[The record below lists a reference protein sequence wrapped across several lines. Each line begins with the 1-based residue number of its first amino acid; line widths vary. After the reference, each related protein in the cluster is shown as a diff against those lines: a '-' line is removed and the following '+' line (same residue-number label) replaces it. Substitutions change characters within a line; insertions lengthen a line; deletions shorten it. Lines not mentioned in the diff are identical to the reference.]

1 MCEIGV
7 LVNLDLTNEIEWCKA
22 VIDLRFS
29 QYFSADDSEDKK
41 LQIEMLAPPELDE
54 ESPYGSVV
62 REFEL
67 GFYERLVVALALIP
81 HLCPQALDSFLL
93 NNRTLGRPYTEFGGW
108 HGKSHSGFLPTC
120 ETALFLLAG
129 HDIEKRLRMM
139 SLFDHSSVLFAQRI
153 LVLEYGE
160 PGEPANSAALRVSS
174 EYLQFF
180 TTGVRNKPDFSM
192 HFPAKLITTNLQWDD
207 LVLGEE
213 TLDDINQLL
222 TWIEH
227 SDVVLDDFG
236 LRKNLKRGYRALFY
250 GPPGTGKT
258 LTATLIGAKVGMDV
272 YRVDLS
278 QVISKY
284 IGETEKNLSNIF
296 DQAEHRN
303 WILFFD
309 EADSLFGA
317 RTQTNSSNDRA
328 ANQEISYLLQR
339 VEDFPGIVI
348 LASNLKSN
356 IDEAF
361 SRRFQN
367 AIYFPLP
374 EPEDRMRLLSNIFS
388 KKAILEDNVNLNK
401 FAEKYE
407 LAGGALTNVAR
418 YAALCA
424 AQQNRKKICNEDIVR
439 ALAKELHKEGKIL

>member
-1 MCEIGV
+1 MNFC
-7 LVNLDLTNEIEWCKA
+7 LTDEIEWCKA

-29 QYFSADDSEDKK
+29 QYFSADDSEEKK
-41 LQIEMLAPPELDE
+41 MQVEMLVPPELDKT
-54 ESPYGSVV
+54 SPYGKIVSN
-62 REFEL
+62 FQL
-67 GFYERLVVALALIP
+67 GFDERLVVALALLP
-81 HLCPQALDSFLL
+81 HVCPQALDSFLL

-129 HDIEKRLRMM
+129 NELEKRLQKMM
-139 SLFDHSSVLFAQRI
+139 MFDESATLLKERI
-153 LVLEYGE
+153 LQLEYGE
-160 PGEPANSAALRVSS
+160 PGEPANAAALRISS
-174 EYLQFF
+174 EYLQYI
-180 TTGVRNKPDFSM
+180 TTGVQNKPDFSM
-192 HFPAKLITTNLQWDD
+192 HFPAKRITSRLEWND
-207 LVLGEE
+207 LVLGDSTEQE
-213 TLDDINQLL
+213 INQLI

-227 SDVVLDDFG
+227 SEEILENFG
-236 LRKNLKRGYRALFY
+236 LQKNLKRGYRALFY

-317 RTQTNSSNDRA
+317 RTQTNNSNDRA

-348 LASNLKSN
+348 LASNLRSN

-367 AIYFPLP
+367 TVYFPMP
-374 EPEDRMRLLSNIFS
+374 EPAERLRLWKNIFS
-388 KKAILEDNVNLNK
+388 KETILEDDVDLSY
-401 FAEKYE
+401 FAEKYA

-418 YAALCA
+418 YAALSA
-424 AQQNRKKICNEDIVR
+424 TQENRMQISNDDITK
-439 ALAKELHKEGKIL
+439 ALANELHKEGKTL

>member
-1 MCEIGV
+1 MNET
-7 LVNLDLTNEIEWCKA
+7 LYNEIIWCRQI
-22 VIDLRFS
+22 IDARFE
-29 QYFSADDSEDKK
+29 QYFSAEDDVKK
-41 LQIEMLAPPELDE
+41 LIQVQTIFPPELDE
-54 ESPYGSVV
+54 ESPYAQLVLQNQLN
-62 REFEL
+62 FE
-67 GFYERLVVALALIP
+67 ERFILALSLLP
-81 HLCPQALDSFLL
+81 HLCPQALDSFFL
-93 NNRTLGRPYTEFGGW
+93 NNKVLGRPYTEFGGW

-129 HDIEKRLRMM
+129 
-139 SLFDHSSVLFAQRI
+139 DHLGQRI
-153 LVLEYGE
+153 HLMRLFESDSKLISNHILQLEYGE
-160 PGEPANSAALRVSS
+160 PGEPKASAALRISS
-174 EYLQFF
+174 EYLEYV
-180 TTGVRNKPDFSM
+180 TTGVRNKPDYSL
-192 HFPAKLITTNLQWDD
+192 HFPAKRITTRLDWSD
-207 LVLGEE
+207 LVLN
-213 TLDDINQLL
+213 DITRGDIDQLL
-222 TWIEH
+222 AWIEH
-227 SDVVLDDFG
+227 SEEILGAFG
-236 LRKNLKRGYRALFY
+236 LRKNLKRGYRVLFY

-258 LTATLIGAKVGMDV
+258 LTATLVGKKVGMDV

-278 QVISKY
+278 QVVSKY

-296 DQAEHRN
+296 DQAESHN

-317 RTQTNSSNDRA
+317 RTQTNNSNDRA

-374 EPEDRMRLLSNIFS
+374 EPEERRILWSNIFE
-388 KKAILEDNVNLNK
+388 LTPVENRDELFDE

-418 YAALCA
+418 YAALSA
-424 AQQNRKKICNEDIVR
+424 LMNGRQVVNRDDIQR
-439 ALAKELHKEGKIL
+439 GLAKELQKEGKML

>member
-1 MCEIGV
+1 MGMS
-7 LVNLDLTNEIEWCKA
+7 LTNEIEWCKA

-29 QYFSADDSEDKK
+29 QYFSADDSEEKK
-41 LQIEMLAPPELDE
+41 LQIESLSLPELDE
-54 ESPYGSVV
+54 NSPYGRVV
-62 REFEL
+62 QEFNL
-67 GFYERLVVALALIP
+67 GFYERLVIALALIP

-129 HDIEKRLRMM
+129 NDIEKRLQMM
-139 SLFDHSSVLFAQRI
+139 ALFDHSSVLFAQRI

-174 EYLQFF
+174 EYLEYF

-192 HFPAKLITTNLQWDD
+192 HFPAKLITTNLQWED
-207 LVLGEE
+207 LVLGED

-222 TWIEH
+222 TWIEC

-374 EPEDRMRLLSNIFS
+374 DPEERMKLWSNIFS
-388 KKAILEDNVNLNK
+388 KKNVLEDNVNLNK

-418 YAALCA
+418 YAALSA
-424 AQQNRKKICNEDIVR
+424 AQEKRNKINNDDITKG
-439 ALAKELHKEGKIL
+439 LAKELHKEGKIL

>member
-1 MCEIGV
+1 MNFC
-7 LVNLDLTNEIEWCKA
+7 LTDEIEWCKA

-29 QYFSADDSEDKK
+29 QYFSADDSEEKK
-41 LQIEMLAPPELDE
+41 MQVEMLAPPELDKT
-54 ESPYGSVV
+54 SPYGKIVSN
-62 REFEL
+62 FQL
-67 GFYERLVVALALIP
+67 GFDERLVVALALLP
-81 HLCPQALDSFLL
+81 HVCPQALDSFLL

-129 HDIEKRLRMM
+129 NDLEKRLQKMM
-139 SLFDHSSVLFAQRI
+139 MFDESATLLKERI
-153 LVLEYGE
+153 LQLEYGE
-160 PGEPANSAALRVSS
+160 PGEPANAAALRISS
-174 EYLQFF
+174 EYLQYI
-180 TTGVRNKPDFSM
+180 TTGVQNKPDFSM
-192 HFPAKLITTNLQWDD
+192 HFPAKRITSRLEWKD
-207 LVLGEE
+207 LVLGDSTEQE
-213 TLDDINQLL
+213 INQLI

-227 SDVVLDDFG
+227 SEEILENFG
-236 LRKNLKRGYRALFY
+236 LQKNLKRGYRALFY

-317 RTQTNSSNDRA
+317 RTQTNNSNDRA

-348 LASNLKSN
+348 LASNLRSN

-367 AIYFPLP
+367 TVYFPMP
-374 EPEDRMRLLSNIFS
+374 EPAERLRLWKNIFS
-388 KKAILEDNVNLNK
+388 KEAILEDDVDLSY
-401 FAEKYE
+401 FAEKYA

-418 YAALCA
+418 YAALSA
-424 AQQNRKKICNEDIVR
+424 TQENRMQISNDDITK
-439 ALAKELHKEGKIL
+439 ALANELHKEGKTL

>member
-1 MCEIGV
+1 MNQ
-7 LVNLDLTNEIEWCKA
+7 NLTDEIEWCKA

-29 QYFSADDSEDKK
+29 QYFSADDSEEKK
-41 LQIEMLAPPELDE
+41 LQVEMLAPPVLD
-54 ESPYGSVV
+54 SDFPYGRVV
-62 REFEL
+62 QEFNL
-67 GFYERLVVALALIP
+67 GFYERLIIALVLIP

-129 HDIEKRLRMM
+129 NDIEKRLQMM
-139 SLFDHSSVLFAQRI
+139 SLFDNSSVLLAQRI

-160 PGEPANSAALRVSS
+160 PGEPANSAALRISS
-174 EYLQFF
+174 EYLEYF

-192 HFPAKLITTNLQWDD
+192 HFPAKLITTNLQWED

-222 TWIEH
+222 TWIEC

-374 EPEDRMRLLSNIFS
+374 DPEERLKLWSNIFS
-388 KKAILEDNVNLNK
+388 KKNVLEDNVNLNK

-418 YAALCA
+418 YAALSA
-424 AQQNRKKICNEDIVR
+424 AQEKRNKINNDDIIKG
-439 ALAKELHKEGKIL
+439 LAKELHKEGKIL

>member
-1 MCEIGV
+1 MSIC
-7 LVNLDLTNEIEWCKA
+7 LTNEIEWCKS

-29 QYFSADDSEDKK
+29 QYFSADDSEDKR
-41 LQIEMLAPPELDE
+41 LQVEMLTPPKLDDD
-54 ESPYGSVV
+54 SPYGRVV
-62 REFEL
+62 AEFGF
-67 GFYERLVVALALIP
+67 GFYERVVIALALLP

-129 HDIEKRLRMM
+129 SDIEKRLQMM
-139 SLFDHSSVLFAQRI
+139 TLFDTSSTLFAEGI
-153 LVLEYGE
+153 LQLEYGE
-160 PGEPANSAALRVSS
+160 PGEPANSAALRISS
-174 EYLQFF
+174 EYLQYF
-180 TTGVRNKPDFSM
+180 TTGVKDKPDFSM
-192 HFPAKLITTNLQWDD
+192 RFPAKLITTNLQWED
-207 LVLGEE
+207 LVLNED
-213 TLDDINQLL
+213 TLDEISQLL
-222 TWIEH
+222 TWIEK
-227 SDVVLDDFG
+227 SDVVLDSFG

-309 EADSLFGA
+309 EADSLFGS
-317 RTQTNSSNDRA
+317 RTQTNNSNDRA

-339 VEDFPGIVI
+339 VEDFPGIVV

-361 SRRFQN
+361 ARRFQN
-367 AIYFPLP
+367 SIYFPLP
-374 EPEDRMRLLSNIFS
+374 EPEERKRLWSNIFS
-388 KKAILEDNVNLNK
+388 KKSVLEDDVDLDK

-424 AQQNRKKICNEDIVR
+424 AQKNRSKICNEDIVR
-439 ALAKELHKEGKIL
+439 ALTKELHKEGKIL

>member
-1 MCEIGV
+1 MNFC
-7 LVNLDLTNEIEWCKA
+7 LTDEIEWCKA

-29 QYFSADDSEDKK
+29 QYFSADDSEEKK
-41 LQIEMLAPPELDE
+41 MQVEMLAPPELDKT
-54 ESPYGSVV
+54 SPYGKIVSN
-62 REFEL
+62 FQL
-67 GFYERLVVALALIP
+67 GFDERLVVALALLP
-81 HLCPQALDSFLL
+81 HVCPQALDSFLL

-129 HDIEKRLRMM
+129 NDLEKRLQKMM
-139 SLFDHSSVLFAQRI
+139 MFDESATLLKERI
-153 LVLEYGE
+153 LQLEYGE
-160 PGEPANSAALRVSS
+160 PGEPANAAALRISS
-174 EYLQFF
+174 EYLQYI
-180 TTGVRNKPDFSM
+180 TTGVQNKPDFSM
-192 HFPAKLITTNLQWDD
+192 HFPAKRITSRLEWKD
-207 LVLGEE
+207 LVLGDSTEQE
-213 TLDDINQLL
+213 INQLI

-227 SDVVLDDFG
+227 SEEILENFG
-236 LRKNLKRGYRALFY
+236 LQKNLKRGYRALFY

-317 RTQTNSSNDRA
+317 RTQTNNSNDRA

-348 LASNLKSN
+348 LASNLRSN

-367 AIYFPLP
+367 TVYFPMP
-374 EPEDRMRLLSNIFS
+374 EPAERLRLWKNIFS
-388 KKAILEDNVNLNK
+388 KEAILEDDVDLSY
-401 FAEKYE
+401 FAEKYA

-418 YAALCA
+418 YAALSA
-424 AQQNRKKICNEDIVR
+424 TQEKRMQISNDDITK
-439 ALAKELHKEGKIL
+439 ALANELHKEGKTL

>member
-1 MCEIGV
+1 M
-7 LVNLDLTNEIEWCKA
+7 NLDLTKEIEWCKA
-22 VIDLRFS
+22 VVDLRFS
-29 QYFSADDSEDKK
+29 QYFSADDSEEKK
-41 LQIEMLAPPELDE
+41 LQIEMVEPPELSDD
-54 ESPYGSVV
+54 SPYGRVV
-62 REFEL
+62 QEFDL
-67 GFYERLVVALALIP
+67 GFYERLVMALALIP

-129 HDIEKRLRMM
+129 NDIAKRLQMM
-139 SLFDHSSVLFAQRI
+139 SLFEHSSVLLAQRI

-174 EYLQFF
+174 EYLQYF

-192 HFPAKLITTNLQWDD
+192 HFPAKLITTNLQWED
-207 LVLGEE
+207 LVLSEE
-213 TLDDINQLL
+213 TLDDINPLL
-222 TWIEH
+222 AWIEK
-227 SDVVLDDFG
+227 SEVVLDDFG
-236 LRKNLKRGYRALFY
+236 LRKNLKRGYRSLFY

-317 RTQTNSSNDRA
+317 RTQTSNSNDRA

-374 EPEDRMRLLSNIFS
+374 EAEERMKLWSNIFS
-388 KKAILEDNVNLNK
+388 KKTILEDEVNLDR

-424 AQQNRKKICNEDIVR
+424 AQENRRKICNDDIIR

>member
-1 MCEIGV
+1 MSMC
-7 LVNLDLTNEIEWCKA
+7 LTNEIEWCKS

-41 LQIEMLAPPELDE
+41 LQVEMLTPPELSDD
-54 ESPYGSVV
+54 SPYGRVV
-62 REFEL
+62 AEFGI
-67 GFYERLVVALALIP
+67 GFYERVVIALALLP
-81 HLCPQALDSFLL
+81 
-93 NNRTLGRPYTEFGGW
+93 

-129 HDIEKRLRMM
+129 NDIEKRLQMM
-139 SLFDHSSVLFAQRI
+139 SLFDTSSTLFAEGI
-153 LVLEYGE
+153 LQLEYGE
-160 PGEPANSAALRVSS
+160 PGEPANSAALRISS
-174 EYLQFF
+174 EYLQYF
-180 TTGVRNKPDFSM
+180 TTGVKDKPDFSM
-192 HFPAKLITTNLQWDD
+192 RFPAKLITTNLQWDD
-207 LVLGEE
+207 LVLNED
-213 TLDDINQLL
+213 TLDDIGQLL
-222 TWIEH
+222 TWIEK

-236 LRKNLKRGYRALFY
+236 LRKNLKRGYRVLFY

-317 RTQTNSSNDRA
+317 RTQTNNSNDRA

-361 SRRFQN
+361 ARRFQN
-367 AIYFPLP
+367 SIYFPLP
-374 EPEDRMRLLSNIFS
+374 EPEERKRLWSNIFS
-388 KKAILEDNVNLNK
+388 KKATLKDDVDLDK

-424 AQQNRKKICNEDIVR
+424 AQKNRSKICNEDIVR
-439 ALAKELHKEGKIL
+439 ALTKELHKEGKIL

>member
-1 MCEIGV
+1 
-7 LVNLDLTNEIEWCKA
+7 
-22 VIDLRFS
+22 
-29 QYFSADDSEDKK
+29 
-41 LQIEMLAPPELDE
+41 
-54 ESPYGSVV
+54 
-62 REFEL
+62 
-67 GFYERLVVALALIP
+67 
-81 HLCPQALDSFLL
+81 
-93 NNRTLGRPYTEFGGW
+93 
-108 HGKSHSGFLPTC
+108 
-120 ETALFLLAG
+120 
-129 HDIEKRLRMM
+129 
-139 SLFDHSSVLFAQRI
+139 
-153 LVLEYGE
+153 
-160 PGEPANSAALRVSS
+160 
-174 EYLQFF
+174 
-180 TTGVRNKPDFSM
+180 M
-192 HFPAKLITTNLQWDD
+192 HFPAKLITTNLQWND
-207 LVLGEE
+207 LVLCEE
-213 TLDDINQLL
+213 TLEDINQLL

-227 SDVVLDDFG
+227 SDVVLDDLG

-317 RTQTNSSNDRA
+317 RTQTNNSNDRA

-367 AIYFPLP
+367 SIYFPLP
-374 EPEDRMRLLSNIFS
+374 EPEERMRLWSNIFA
-388 KKAILEDNVNLNK
+388 KKSVLAKDVDLNS

-424 AQQNRKKICNEDIVR
+424 IQENRKKICNGDITK

>member
-1 MCEIGV
+1 M
-7 LVNLDLTNEIEWCKA
+7 NLDLTKEIEWCKA
-22 VIDLRFS
+22 VVDLRFS
-29 QYFSADDSEDKK
+29 QYFSADDSEEKK
-41 LQIEMLAPPELDE
+41 LQIEMVEPPELSDD
-54 ESPYGSVV
+54 SPYGRVV
-62 REFEL
+62 QEFDL
-67 GFYERLVVALALIP
+67 GFYERLVMALALIP

-129 HDIEKRLRMM
+129 NDIAKRLQMM
-139 SLFDHSSVLFAQRI
+139 SLFEHSSVLLAQRI

-174 EYLQFF
+174 EYLQYF

-192 HFPAKLITTNLQWDD
+192 HFPAKLITTNLQWED
-207 LVLGEE
+207 LVLSEE

-222 TWIEH
+222 AWIEK
-227 SDVVLDDFG
+227 SEVVLDDFG
-236 LRKNLKRGYRALFY
+236 LRKNLKRGYRSLFY

-317 RTQTNSSNDRA
+317 RTQTSNSNDRA

-374 EPEDRMRLLSNIFS
+374 GAEERMKLWSTIFS
-388 KKAILEDNVNLNK
+388 KKTILEDEVNLDR

-424 AQQNRKKICNEDIVR
+424 AQENRRKICNDDIIR

>member
-1 MCEIGV
+1 MNFC
-7 LVNLDLTNEIEWCKA
+7 LTDEIEWCKA

-29 QYFSADDSEDKK
+29 QYFSADDSEEKK
-41 LQIEMLAPPELDE
+41 MQVEMLAPPELDKT
-54 ESPYGSVV
+54 SPYGKIVSN
-62 REFEL
+62 FQL
-67 GFYERLVVALALIP
+67 GFDERLVVALALLP
-81 HLCPQALDSFLL
+81 HVCPQALDSFLL

-129 HDIEKRLRMM
+129 NDLEKRLQKMM
-139 SLFDHSSVLFAQRI
+139 MFDESATLLKERI
-153 LVLEYGE
+153 LQLEYGE
-160 PGEPANSAALRVSS
+160 PGEPANAAALRISS
-174 EYLQFF
+174 EYLQYI
-180 TTGVRNKPDFSM
+180 TTGVQNKPDFSM
-192 HFPAKLITTNLQWDD
+192 HFPAKRITSRLEWKD
-207 LVLGEE
+207 LVLGDSTEQE
-213 TLDDINQLL
+213 INQLI

-227 SDVVLDDFG
+227 SEEILENFG
-236 LRKNLKRGYRALFY
+236 LQKNLKRGYRALFY

-317 RTQTNSSNDRA
+317 RTQTNNSNDRA

-348 LASNLKSN
+348 LASNLRSN

-367 AIYFPLP
+367 TVYFPMP
-374 EPEDRMRLLSNIFS
+374 EPAERLRLWKNIFS
-388 KKAILEDNVNLNK
+388 KEAILEDNVDLSY
-401 FAEKYE
+401 FAEKYA

-418 YAALCA
+418 YAALSA
-424 AQQNRKKICNEDIVR
+424 TQENRMQISNDDITK
-439 ALAKELHKEGKIL
+439 ALANELHKEGKTL

>member
-1 MCEIGV
+1 M
-7 LVNLDLTNEIEWCKA
+7 NLDLTNEIEWCKA
-22 VIDLRFS
+22 VVDLRFS
-29 QYFSADDSEDKK
+29 QYFSADDSEEKK
-41 LQIEMLAPPELDE
+41 LQIEMVEPPELSDD
-54 ESPYGSVV
+54 SPYGRVV
-62 REFEL
+62 QEFDL
-67 GFYERLVVALALIP
+67 GFYERLVMALALIP

-129 HDIEKRLRMM
+129 NDIAKRLQMM
-139 SLFDHSSVLFAQRI
+139 SLFEHSSVLLAQRI

-174 EYLQFF
+174 EYLQYF

-192 HFPAKLITTNLQWDD
+192 HFPAKLITTNLQWED
-207 LVLGEE
+207 LVLSEE

-222 TWIEH
+222 AWIEK
-227 SDVVLDDFG
+227 SEVVLDDFG
-236 LRKNLKRGYRALFY
+236 LRKNLKRGYRSLFY

-317 RTQTNSSNDRA
+317 RTQTSNSNDRA

-374 EPEDRMRLLSNIFS
+374 EAEERMKLWSNIFS
-388 KKAILEDNVNLNK
+388 KKTILEDEVNLDR

-424 AQQNRKKICNEDIVR
+424 AQENRRKICNDDIIR

>member
-1 MCEIGV
+1 MNFC
-7 LVNLDLTNEIEWCKA
+7 LTDEIEWCKA

-29 QYFSADDSEDKK
+29 QYFSADDSEEKK
-41 LQIEMLAPPELDE
+41 MQVEMLAPPELDKT
-54 ESPYGSVV
+54 SPYGKIVSN
-62 REFEL
+62 FQL
-67 GFYERLVVALALIP
+67 GFDERLVVALALLP
-81 HLCPQALDSFLL
+81 HVCPQALDSFLL

-129 HDIEKRLRMM
+129 NELEKRLQKMM
-139 SLFDHSSVLFAQRI
+139 MFDESATLLKERI
-153 LVLEYGE
+153 LQLEYGE
-160 PGEPANSAALRVSS
+160 PGEPANAAALRISS
-174 EYLQFF
+174 EYLQYI
-180 TTGVRNKPDFSM
+180 TTGVQNKPDFSM
-192 HFPAKLITTNLQWDD
+192 HFPAKRITSRLEWKD
-207 LVLGEE
+207 LVLGDSTEQE
-213 TLDDINQLL
+213 INQLI

-227 SDVVLDDFG
+227 SEEILENFG
-236 LRKNLKRGYRALFY
+236 LQKNLKRGYRALFY

-317 RTQTNSSNDRA
+317 RTQTNNSNDRA

-348 LASNLKSN
+348 LASNLRSN

-367 AIYFPLP
+367 TVYFPMP
-374 EPEDRMRLLSNIFS
+374 EPAERLRLWKNIFS
-388 KKAILEDNVNLNK
+388 KETILEDDVDLSY
-401 FAEKYE
+401 FAEKYA

-418 YAALCA
+418 YAALSA
-424 AQQNRKKICNEDIVR
+424 TQENRMQISNDDITK
-439 ALAKELHKEGKIL
+439 ALANELHKEGKTL

>member
-1 MCEIGV
+1 MSIC
-7 LVNLDLTNEIEWCKA
+7 LTNEIEWCKS

-29 QYFSADDSEDKK
+29 QYFSADDSEDKR
-41 LQIEMLAPPELDE
+41 LQVEMLTPPKLDDD
-54 ESPYGSVV
+54 SPYGRVV
-62 REFEL
+62 TEFGF
-67 GFYERLVVALALIP
+67 GFYERVVIALALLP

-129 HDIEKRLRMM
+129 SDIEKRLQMM
-139 SLFDHSSVLFAQRI
+139 TLFDTSSTLFAEGI
-153 LVLEYGE
+153 LQLEYGE
-160 PGEPANSAALRVSS
+160 PGEPANSAALRISS
-174 EYLQFF
+174 EYLQYF
-180 TTGVRNKPDFSM
+180 TTGVKDKPDFSM
-192 HFPAKLITTNLQWDD
+192 RFPAKLITTNLQWED
-207 LVLGEE
+207 LVLNED
-213 TLDDINQLL
+213 TLDEISQLL
-222 TWIEH
+222 TWIEK
-227 SDVVLDDFG
+227 SDVVLDSFG

-309 EADSLFGA
+309 EADSLFGS
-317 RTQTNSSNDRA
+317 RTQTNNSNDRA

-339 VEDFPGIVI
+339 VEDFPGIVV

-361 SRRFQN
+361 ARRFQN
-367 AIYFPLP
+367 SIYFPLP
-374 EPEDRMRLLSNIFS
+374 EPEERKRLWSNIFS
-388 KKAILEDNVNLNK
+388 KKSVLEDDVDLDK

-424 AQQNRKKICNEDIVR
+424 AQKNRSKICNEDIVR
-439 ALAKELHKEGKIL
+439 ALTKELHKEGKIL

>member
-1 MCEIGV
+1 M
-7 LVNLDLTNEIEWCKA
+7 NLDLTKEIEWCKA
-22 VIDLRFS
+22 VVDLRFS
-29 QYFSADDSEDKK
+29 QYFSADDSEEKK
-41 LQIEMLAPPELDE
+41 LQIEMVEPPELSDD
-54 ESPYGSVV
+54 SPYGRVV
-62 REFEL
+62 QEFDL
-67 GFYERLVVALALIP
+67 GFYERLVMALALIP
-81 HLCPQALDSFLL
+81 HLCPQVLDSFLL

-129 HDIEKRLRMM
+129 NDIAKRLQMM
-139 SLFDHSSVLFAQRI
+139 SLFEHSSVLLAQRI

-174 EYLQFF
+174 EYLQYF

-192 HFPAKLITTNLQWDD
+192 HFPAKLITTNLQWED
-207 LVLGEE
+207 LVLSEE

-222 TWIEH
+222 AWIEK
-227 SDVVLDDFG
+227 SEVVLDDFG
-236 LRKNLKRGYRALFY
+236 LRKNLKRGYRSLFY

-317 RTQTNSSNDRA
+317 RTQTSNSNDRA

-374 EPEDRMRLLSNIFS
+374 EAEERMKLWSNIFS
-388 KKAILEDNVNLNK
+388 KKTILEDEVNLDR

-424 AQQNRKKICNEDIVR
+424 AQENRRKICNDDIIR

>member
-1 MCEIGV
+1 M
-7 LVNLDLTNEIEWCKA
+7 NLNLTNEIEWCKA

-29 QYFSADDSEDKK
+29 QYFSADDSEEKK
-41 LQIEMLAPPELDE
+41 LQIESLTLPELDE
-54 ESPYGSVV
+54 NSPYGRVV
-62 REFEL
+62 LEFNL
-67 GFYERLVVALALIP
+67 GFYERLVIALSLIP

-129 HDIEKRLRMM
+129 NDIEKRLQMM
-139 SLFDHSSVLFAQRI
+139 SLFDHLSVLFAQRI

-174 EYLQFF
+174 EYLEYF

-192 HFPAKLITTNLQWDD
+192 HFPAKLITTNLQWED

-222 TWIEH
+222 TWIEC

-374 EPEDRMRLLSNIFS
+374 DPEERMRLWSNIFS
-388 KKAILEDNVNLNK
+388 KKSVLDKSVDLNK

-418 YAALCA
+418 YAALSA
-424 AQQNRKKICNEDIVR
+424 TQEKRNKINNDDIIKG
-439 ALAKELHKEGKIL
+439 LAKELHKEGKIL

>member
-1 MCEIGV
+1 M
-7 LVNLDLTNEIEWCKA
+7 NQNLTNEIEWCKA

-29 QYFSADDSEDKK
+29 QYFSADDSEEKK
-41 LQIEMLAPPELDE
+41 LQVEMLAPPELDE
-54 ESPYGSVV
+54 SSPYGRVV
-62 REFEL
+62 AQFGF
-67 GFYERLVVALALIP
+67 GFYERLVIALALLP
-81 HLCPQALDSFLL
+81 HLCPQALDAFLL

-129 HDIEKRLRMM
+129 NDIEKRLKIMAM
-139 SLFDHSSVLFAQRI
+139 FENVAPLFAERI
-153 LVLEYGE
+153 LQLEYGE
-160 PGEPANSAALRVSS
+160 PGEPANSAALRISS
-174 EYLQFF
+174 EYLQYF

-192 HFPAKLITTNLQWDD
+192 HFPAKLITTNLQWED
-207 LVLGEE
+207 LVLCEE

-222 TWIEH
+222 TWIEK

-317 RTQTNSSNDRA
+317 RTQTNNSNDRA

-374 EPEDRMRLLSNIFS
+374 EPEERMKLWSNIFA
-388 KKAILEDNVNLNK
+388 KKSVLAEDVDLNM

-424 AQQNRKKICNEDIVR
+424 AQENRKKICNDDIVK

>member
-1 MCEIGV
+1 MNFC
-7 LVNLDLTNEIEWCKA
+7 LTDEIEWCKA

-29 QYFSADDSEDKK
+29 QYFSADDSEEKK
-41 LQIEMLAPPELDE
+41 MQVEMLAPPELDKT
-54 ESPYGSVV
+54 SPYGKIVSN
-62 REFEL
+62 FQL
-67 GFYERLVVALALIP
+67 GFDERLVVALALLP
-81 HLCPQALDSFLL
+81 HVCPQALDSFLL

-129 HDIEKRLRMM
+129 NDLEKRLQKMM
-139 SLFDHSSVLFAQRI
+139 MFDESATLLKERI
-153 LVLEYGE
+153 LQLEYGE
-160 PGEPANSAALRVSS
+160 PGEPANAAALRISS
-174 EYLQFF
+174 EYLQYI
-180 TTGVRNKPDFSM
+180 TTGVQNKPDFSM
-192 HFPAKLITTNLQWDD
+192 HFPAKRITSRLEWKD
-207 LVLGEE
+207 LVLGDSTEQE
-213 TLDDINQLL
+213 INQLI

-227 SDVVLDDFG
+227 SEEILENFG
-236 LRKNLKRGYRALFY
+236 LQKNLKRGYRALFY

-317 RTQTNSSNDRA
+317 RTQTNNSNDRA

-348 LASNLKSN
+348 LASNLRSN

-367 AIYFPLP
+367 TVYFPMP
-374 EPEDRMRLLSNIFS
+374 EPAERIRLWKNIFS
-388 KKAILEDNVNLNK
+388 KEAILEDDVDLSY
-401 FAEKYE
+401 FAEKYA

-418 YAALCA
+418 YAALSA
-424 AQQNRKKICNEDIVR
+424 TQENRMQISNDDITK
-439 ALAKELHKEGKIL
+439 ALANELHKEGKTL

>member
-1 MCEIGV
+1 M
-7 LVNLDLTNEIEWCKA
+7 NLDLTKEIEWCKA
-22 VIDLRFS
+22 VVDLRFS
-29 QYFSADDSEDKK
+29 QYFSADDSEEKK
-41 LQIEMLAPPELDE
+41 LQIEMVEPPELSDD
-54 ESPYGSVV
+54 SPYGRVV
-62 REFEL
+62 QEFDL
-67 GFYERLVVALALIP
+67 GFYERLVMALALIP

-129 HDIEKRLRMM
+129 NDIAKRLQMM
-139 SLFDHSSVLFAQRI
+139 SLFEHSSVLLAQRI

-174 EYLQFF
+174 EYLQYF

-192 HFPAKLITTNLQWDD
+192 HFPAKLITTNLQWED
-207 LVLGEE
+207 LVLSEE

-222 TWIEH
+222 AWIEK
-227 SDVVLDDFG
+227 SEVVLDDFG
-236 LRKNLKRGYRALFY
+236 LRKNLKRGYRSLFY

-374 EPEDRMRLLSNIFS
+374 EAEERMKLWSNIFS
-388 KKAILEDNVNLNK
+388 KKTILEDEVNLDR

-424 AQQNRKKICNEDIVR
+424 AQENRRKICNDDIIR

>member
-1 MCEIGV
+1 MNFC
-7 LVNLDLTNEIEWCKA
+7 LTDEIEWCKA

-29 QYFSADDSEDKK
+29 QYFSADDSEEKK
-41 LQIEMLAPPELDE
+41 MQVEMLAPPELDKT
-54 ESPYGSVV
+54 SPYGKIVSN
-62 REFEL
+62 FQL
-67 GFYERLVVALALIP
+67 GFDERLVVALALLP
-81 HLCPQALDSFLL
+81 HVCPQALDSFLL

-129 HDIEKRLRMM
+129 NDLEKRLKKMM
-139 SLFDHSSVLFAQRI
+139 MFDESATLLKERI
-153 LVLEYGE
+153 LQLEYGE
-160 PGEPANSAALRVSS
+160 PGEPANAAALRISS
-174 EYLQFF
+174 EYLQYI
-180 TTGVRNKPDFSM
+180 TTGVQNKPDFSM
-192 HFPAKLITTNLQWDD
+192 HFPAKRITSRLEWKD
-207 LVLGEE
+207 LVLGDSTEQE
-213 TLDDINQLL
+213 INQLI

-227 SDVVLDDFG
+227 SEDILENFG
-236 LRKNLKRGYRALFY
+236 LQKNLKRGYRALFY

-317 RTQTNSSNDRA
+317 RTQTNNSNDRA

-348 LASNLKSN
+348 LASNLRSN

-367 AIYFPLP
+367 TVYFPMP
-374 EPEDRMRLLSNIFS
+374 EPAERLRLWKNIFS
-388 KKAILEDNVNLNK
+388 KEAILEDDVDLSY
-401 FAEKYE
+401 FAEKYA

-418 YAALCA
+418 YAALSA
-424 AQQNRKKICNEDIVR
+424 TQENRMQISNDDITK
-439 ALAKELHKEGKIL
+439 ALANELHKEGKTL

>member
-1 MCEIGV
+1 MNQ
-7 LVNLDLTNEIEWCKA
+7 NLTDEIEWCKA

-29 QYFSADDSEDKK
+29 QYFSADDSEEKK
-41 LQIEMLAPPELDE
+41 LQVEMLAPPVLDGDF
-54 ESPYGSVV
+54 PYGRVV
-62 REFEL
+62 QEFNL
-67 GFYERLVVALALIP
+67 GFYERLVIALSLIP

-129 HDIEKRLRMM
+129 NDIEKRLQMM
-139 SLFDHSSVLFAQRI
+139 SLFDHLSVLFAQRI

-174 EYLQFF
+174 EYLEYF

-192 HFPAKLITTNLQWDD
+192 HFPAKLITTNLQWED
-207 LVLGEE
+207 LVLGED

-222 TWIEH
+222 TWIEC

-374 EPEDRMRLLSNIFS
+374 EPEERMKLWSNIFS
-388 KKAILEDNVNLNK
+388 KKNVLEDNVNLNK

-418 YAALCA
+418 YAALSA
-424 AQQNRKKICNEDIVR
+424 AQEKRNKINNDDITKG
-439 ALAKELHKEGKIL
+439 LAKELHKEGKIL